1 TGEMFPSFLGTA
13 VILFIIQLQCNAFSD
28 HDCSDEWINLKTK
41 CFKFVKEPKNSKEAI
56 SHCHQIGSELTNE
69 KDIRDDTSTI
79 NHATIHFEIDTFWVV
94 GNAETASETETTTP
108 RTKVSPAAGGVIDCD
123 ASVKIDLR
131 GVNKTTQYCI
141 HHKLERTVQ
150 KSLQNETMTSETFNM
165 NVESVVEKFVHVLNG
180 GHLANNLNL
189 IFKTTDL
196 IGQLTKKYQMTEKTY
211 LKFIELTDQ
220 VISSDTKVWTELNDL
235 DHKSSRSFLRGL
247 DLISANI
254 LKSNETLQEIIIK
267 NNIAVERNFIGE
279 NITFPNESFK
289 NINRSTENFKG
300 NKLFLSR
307 QALRNP
313 FDHQRYFI
321 YVIRNGHG
329 RFRIGEKVT
338 KLASSANGKLGL
350 FSKQQ
355 GWPLQ
360 QTARLAS
367 SANGKVGLFS
377 KQWGW
382 PLQQTVT
389 SASSA
394 NSKVDLFSKRQ
405 GWPLQQTA
413 KLASSAS
420 SGVGHFSKQ
429 KKLSKFQEDSVSDI
443 LSLSIDGRDGRLAG
457 VITLEFHIEEK
468 NTSKPSCIYLVTKQS
483 SEPFWSDSG
492 CYEVSRDDSTV
503 VCQCN
508 HLTNFAVLMST
519 SQIYQYELNIISL
532 VGCVLSIVCL
542 VVTIAVY
549 LLLWKFLRSEKS
561 ILLMNLC
568 VCLAAGYVIFLA
580 GINRTENKVVCKVI
594 ALFLHYIFLTV
605 FFNFL
610 SQSIALNVAITNM
623 TSKKYTKHY
632 LILSYSPPAIIVV
645 LTLAITKTEGFGE
658 DYYCWLSPE
667 SGVIWS
673 FAGPAITVVAVN
685 IAVLL
690 NVVRIIQSSVSMM
703 DENMSSR
710 SKSFLRTLLIL
721 TPLFGLTWVFGVL
734 SLSGDSLVFQYLFAV
749 LNSLQVREGF
759 RNWRRSTHSSSSN
772 KTLFTEGKL

>member
-1 TGEMFPSFLGTA
+1 M
-13 VILFIIQLQCNAFSD
+13 
-28 HDCSDEWINLKTK
+28 
-41 CFKFVKEPKNSKEAI
+41 
-56 SHCHQIGSELTNE
+56 
-69 KDIRDDTSTI
+69 
-79 NHATIHFEIDTFWVV
+79 IHFEIDTFWVV
-94 GNAETASETETTTP
+94 GNAEKASETDTTTP
-108 RTKVSPAAGGVIDCD
+108 RFNELPVAAGVINTNVVTKPVGVKNVTIDPTHIYD
-123 ASVKIDLR
+123 D
-131 GVNKTTQYCI
+131 KTELI
-141 HHKLERTVQ
+141 LHHCAHFRTD
-150 KSLQNETMTSETFNM
+150 SLQNETMTSESFNT
-165 NVESVVEKFVHVLNG
+165 NVESVVEKCVQVLNG
-180 GHLANNLNL
+180 GPLENNLNL

-196 IGQLTKKYQMTEKTY
+196 IGQLTKKHQMTEKTY
-211 LKFIELTDQ
+211 QKFIELTDR

-235 DHKSSRSFLRGL
+235 DHKSSRSFLLGL

-289 NINRSTENFKG
+289 SINRSTENFKG

-313 FDHQRYFI
+313 F
-321 YVIRNGHG
+321 VIRNGHG

-338 KLASSANGKLGL
+338 K
-350 FSKQQ
+350 
-355 GWPLQ
+355 
-360 QTARLAS
+360 
-367 SANGKVGLFS
+367 
-377 KQWGW
+377 
-382 PLQQTVT
+382 
-389 SASSA
+389 
-394 NSKVDLFSKRQ
+394 
-405 GWPLQQTA
+405 
-413 KLASSAS
+413 
-420 SGVGHFSKQ
+420 

-443 LSLSIDGRDGRLAG
+443 LSLSIDGHDGRLAG

-468 NTSKPSCIYLVTKQS
+468 ITSKPSCIYLVTKQS

-594 ALFLHYIFLTV
+594 AVLLHYIFLTV

-632 LILSYSPPAIIVV
+632 VILSYSRLSVFAGLPAIIVV

-673 FAGPAITVVAVN
+673 FAGPAITVVA
-685 IAVLL
+685 
-690 NVVRIIQSSVSMM
+690 
-703 DENMSSR
+703 
-710 SKSFLRTLLIL
+710 
-721 TPLFGLTWVFGVL
+721 
-734 SLSGDSLVFQYLFAV
+734 
-749 LNSLQVREGF
+749 
-759 RNWRRSTHSSSSN
+759 
-772 KTLFTEGKL
+772 